1 MVIFHIHLCQ
11 PLLGG
16 LIKLVVTFW
25 GLVVI
30 FFFFLKFWRHD
41 LFEMSKFKE
50 IIILDIK
57 IALVFLWCVNSLLDY
72 TTYPS
77 FHSD

>member
-1 MVIFHIHLCQ
+1 MVIIY
-11 PLLGG
+11 
-16 LIKLVVTFW
+16 
-25 GLVVI
+25 
-30 FFFFLKFWRHD
+30 FFENLKFLKNY
-41 LFEMSKFKE
+41 LFEMSKFKV